1 MYGGGFSISQPFV
14 FPSRPSGESRV
25 DVVQDCDALRA
36 VVPPVIVH
44 PSPHHG
50 IDQLCQVFEPLV
62 VPNRGYPPCADGL
75 PDSFGR
81 LGADRRQETDEV
93 LALPVS
99 RPSWLECVAQE
110 IERHIFMT
118 LPASGILAVD
128 DPGLLGMKIQTALG
142 KALPDRL
149 QDRPS
154 LALAP
159 TVDNCIIRISL
170 ETQMRERPLHP

>member
-1 MYGGGFSISQPFV
+1 M
-14 FPSRPSGESRV
+14 
-25 DVVQDCDALRA
+25 
-36 VVPPVIVH
+36 
-44 PSPHHG
+44 
-50 IDQLCQVFEPLV
+50 
-62 VPNRGYPPCADGL
+62 RGRSAG
-75 PDSFGR
+75 SFGR
-81 LGADRRQETDEV
+81 LGADRRQEADEV

-128 DPGLLGMKIQTALG
+128 DPGLLRMKLQTALG

-149 QDRPS
+149 HNRPS

-159 TVDNCIIRISL
+159 AVDNCIIRISL